1 MKRGHPTK
9 KVTLVPAYRVDIDI
23 KLAELI
29 PLLWDVGIQTAECC
43 QEEEAGFASITFPD
57 LDAALDFLNLAGR
70 EYRVK
75 VETGDEGE
83 GGEPHNVGRLLVLF
97 PVKDI
102 PALVKRAR
110 TRRGKS
116 A

>member
-9 KVTLVPAYRVDIDI
+9 KVTLVPAYRVDIDVN
-23 KLAELI
+23 LAELI
-29 PLLWDVGIQTAECC
+29 PLLWNVGIHTDQCC
-43 QEEEAGFASITFPD
+43 QEEEPGFASITFLD

-75 VETGDEGE
+75 VETRDERPD
-83 GGEPHNVGRLLVLF
+83 GGHIVGRLLVLF

-102 PALVKRAR
+102 PALVKR
-110 TRRGKS
+110 
-116 A
+116 